1 LVAKSFSIADAKTFI
16 FRVFEAEEEEEE
28 EQFSLNAW
36 MRQRKD
42 VLEKL
47 TP

>member
-16 FRVFEAEEEEEE
+16 FRVFEEEE